1 MALLRMFFRTF
12 VALFEANLFGC
23 HVVDGNWLINKR

>member
-23 HVVDGNWLINKR
+23 HVVGGN